1 MAMRAAERPTTEERV
16 GYLEGAY
23 SHLPTKSDVFEV
35 EKQLS
40 AKIGEA
46 RDETAELRTETRT
59 GFANTQTEF
68 ANVRTE
74 MRTGFAN
81 TQTETAELRTETRTG
96 FANTQTEFA
105 NVRTEIAEAEAR
117 ITKMIADSQ
126 AQTIRW
132 VIAACVLAVAI
143 VTAIDRIFG

>member
-1 MAMRAAERPTTEERV
+1 MAMRTAERPTTEERV

-40 AKIGEA
+40 AKVGEA
-46 RDETAELRTETRT
+46 RSETAELRTETRT

-68 ANVRTE
+68 ANLRTE
-74 MRTGFAN
+74 I
-81 TQTETAELRTETRTG
+81 AELRTETRTG